1 MGHGR
6 RNNGKRSLM
15 ITGLLT
21 FLFFFAIIGCV
32 LYGRKLIRTEKVDA
46 VFGNPE
52 RAQGGI
58 HWVIVGS
65 SFLLL
70 VWLYYSW
77 DIAKSFFPKSANE
90 LCQVGK
96 VNESLLSLKYLFPID
111 ERQLKSTSVIETESE
126 NLNKITIEIEKSGI
140 ENQDKSNLLNFVS
153 QTKNTIPLLTNEQL
167 LNNDT
172 REQIKLINKKIINL
186 TENFKRS
193 DYPNESTEQELER
206 IEAAKEEG
214 SWKASSTSIE
224 NTIEIPFIP
233 KTKRGLK
240 FQAAATELNLISDE
254 FFELKNHN
262 EQYTSAL
269 EKLKKEIKDYRSNLS
284 SSKEISSSLAKDIL
298 KIARRIEYASIF
310 PPNTLDDMQASIINF
325 DNLQKKEQG
334 GLRWVDLL
342 LFPSG
347 TIISSGPSCSEQG
360 SGRWLPKPSDTLNKF
375 TLMLNPNVGYKQIPL
390 IWYEMMDVSKI
401 IGFLIPDWFADILPG
416 EYPVHDEQG
425 EVKPNFKSKVLSFVT
440 GDFNLF
446 KIPIPTGHI
455 WDSFL
460 RVFLGLVA
468 GIIVGVPLG
477 LFMGLNRFAKGFF
490 DPLIELYR
498 PVPPLAWAPLVISV
512 LGIDNLGKV
521 FLLFMVSLS
530 IMIISARAGAS
541 GTQLSKIHA
550 AHSLGASKWQILRH
564 VIFPN
569 SLPEILTGIR
579 VATGMCW
586 GTLVAAEFLAGTT
599 GVGFVENVAKKYFQY
614 EVIWI
619 TIFIMGML
627 GLIFDITI
635 RKIID
640 KTIPWRGK
648 G

>member
-1 MGHGR
+1 
-6 RNNGKRSLM
+6 M
-15 ITGLLT
+15 ITAFLT
-21 FLFFFAIIGCV
+21 FVFFFAIVGCV
-32 LYGRKLIRTEKVDA
+32 LYGRKLIKTEKVDA

-70 VWLYYSW
+70 IWLYYSW
-77 DIAKSFFPKSANE
+77 DIAKSFFPRSANE

-96 VNESLLSLKYLFPID
+96 VNESLLSLKYLFPIE
-111 ERQLKSTSVIETESE
+111 ERQLKSTSVIENETE
-126 NLNKITIEIEKSGI
+126 NLDKIIVEIEKS
-140 ENQDKSNLLNFVS
+140 EEVKSQDRSKLLNFVS
-153 QTKNTIPLLTNEQL
+153 QTKNTIPLLTSERL
-167 LNNDT
+167 LNNET
-172 REQIKLINKKIINL
+172 KEQIRVINNKILNL
-186 TENFKRS
+186 TKKFKS
-193 DYPNESTEQELER
+193 KDYPNESAEEEMER
-206 IEAAKEEG
+206 IEAAKVEG

-224 NTIEIPFIP
+224 NTIEIPSIP

-254 FFELKNHN
+254 FFELRNHN
-262 EQYTSAL
+262 SQYTSAL
-269 EKLKKEIKDYRSNLS
+269 EKLKKEIKDFRTNLGTS
-284 SSKEISSSLAKDIL
+284 DEITSSLAKDIL

-310 PPNTLDDMQASIINF
+310 PPNTLKDMQLSIINF
-325 DNLQKKEQG
+325 DQVQKKEQG
-334 GLRWVDLL
+334 TLRWVDII

-360 SGRWLPKPSDTLNKF
+360 SGRWLPKPSDTINKF

-416 EYPVHDEQG
+416 KYPVHNEKG
-425 EVKPNFKSKVLSFVT
+425 EVKPNFKSKVLSFVS

-446 KIPIPTGHI
+446 KVPVPTGHI

-627 GLIFDITI
+627 GLLFDITI

>member
-1 MGHGR
+1 
-6 RNNGKRSLM
+6 M
-15 ITGLLT
+15 ITAFLT
-21 FLFFFAIIGCV
+21 FVFFFAIVGCV
-32 LYGRKLIRTEKVDA
+32 LYGRRLIKTEKVDA

-52 RAQGGI
+52 RARGGI

-96 VNESLLSLKYLFPID
+96 VDESLLSLKYLFPIE
-111 ERQLKSTSVIETESE
+111 ERQLKSTSVIENETK
-126 NLNKITIEIEKSGI
+126 NLDKIILLIEKSNDV
-140 ENQDKSNLLNFVS
+140 ENQNKNKLLDFVV
-153 QTKNTIPLLTNEQL
+153 QTKNTIPLLTDENL
-167 LNNDT
+167 LENQT
-172 REQIKLINKKIINL
+172 KEQINSITKKINNL
-186 TENFKRS
+186 TNNFIKK
-193 DYPNESTEQELER
+193 DYPYEKPEDETKR
-206 IEAAKEEG
+206 IELAQQEG
-214 SWKASSTSIE
+214 NWGASSTSLD
-224 NTIEIPFIP
+224 NAVEIPSIP
-233 KTKRGLK
+233 KTKKGLK
-240 FQAAATELNLISDE
+240 FQVVAEELNLISDE
-254 FFELKNHN
+254 FFELRNHN
-262 EQYTSAL
+262 PQYTSAL
-269 EKLKKEIKDYRSNLS
+269 ENLKNEIKEFRSKFDDSNEITS
-284 SSKEISSSLAKDIL
+284 SFAKDVL

-310 PPNTLDDMQASIINF
+310 PPQTLIEMQASIVNF
-325 DNLQKKEQG
+325 DRLQKKEQG
-334 GLRWVDLL
+334 GLKWVDFF

-347 TIISSGPSCSEQG
+347 TIMSSGPSCTEQG

-375 TLMLNPNVGYKQIPL
+375 ALMLNPNVGFKQIPL
-390 IWYEMMDVSKI
+390 IWYEMMDVGKI
-401 IGFLIPDWFADILPG
+401 IGFVLPDWIADILPG
-416 EYPVHDEQG
+416 EYPVHNEKG
-425 EVKPNFKSKVLSFVT
+425 EIKPNLKSKVLNVVS
-440 GDFNLF
+440 GDFELF

-460 RVFLGLVA
+460 RVFLGLVS

-477 LFMGLNRFAKGFF
+477 LYMGLNRFAKGFF

-512 LGIDNLGKV
+512 LGIDNFGKV

-627 GLIFDITI
+627 GLLFDITI

>member
-1 MGHGR
+1 
-6 RNNGKRSLM
+6 M
-15 ITGLLT
+15 ITAFLT
-21 FLFFFAIIGCV
+21 FVFFFAIVGCV
-32 LYGRKLIRTEKVDA
+32 LYGRRLIKTEKVDA

-96 VNESLLSLKYLFPID
+96 VDESLLSLKYLFPIE
-111 ERQLKSTSVIETESE
+111 ERQLKSTSVIETETK
-126 NLNKITIEIEKSGI
+126 NLDKIILLIEKSNDV
-140 ENQDKSNLLNFVS
+140 ENQNKNKLLDFVA
-153 QTKNTIPLLTNEQL
+153 QTKNTIPLLTDENL
-167 LNNDT
+167 LENQT
-172 REQIKLINKKIINL
+172 KEQINSVTKKINNL
-186 TENFKRS
+186 TNNFIKK
-193 DYPNESTEQELER
+193 DYPFEKSEDETKR
-206 IEAAKEEG
+206 IELAKQEG
-214 SWKASSTSIE
+214 NWGASSTSLD
-224 NTIEIPFIP
+224 NAVEIPSIP
-233 KTKRGLK
+233 KTKKGLK
-240 FQAAATELNLISDE
+240 FQAAAAELNLISDE
-254 FFELKNHN
+254 FFELRNHN
-262 EQYTSAL
+262 VQYSSAL
-269 EKLKKEIKDYRSNLS
+269 ENLKNEIKEFRSKFDDSNEITS
-284 SSKEISSSLAKDIL
+284 SFAKDIL

-310 PPNTLDDMQASIINF
+310 PPKTLIEMQASIVNF
-325 DNLQKKEQG
+325 DKLQKKEQG
-334 GLRWVDLL
+334 GLKWVDFF

-347 TIISSGPSCSEQG
+347 TIMSSGPSCTEQG

-375 TLMLNPNVGYKQIPL
+375 ALMLNPNVGFKQIPL

-401 IGFLIPDWFADILPG
+401 IGFILPDWIADTLPG
-416 EYPVHDEQG
+416 EYPVHNEKG
-425 EVKPNFKSKVLSFVT
+425 EIKPNFKSKVLNVVS
-440 GDFNLF
+440 GDFELF

-477 LFMGLNRFAKGFF
+477 LYMGLNRFAKGFF

-512 LGIDNLGKV
+512 LGIDNFGKV

-627 GLIFDITI
+627 GLLFDITI

>member
-1 MGHGR
+1 
-6 RNNGKRSLM
+6 M
-15 ITGLLT
+15 ITGFLT

-140 ENQDKSNLLNFVS
+140 KNQDKSKLLNFVS
-153 QTKNTIPLLTNEQL
+153 QTKSTIPLLTNEQL

-172 REQIKLINKKIINL
+172 REQIKLIDEKIINL

-193 DYPNESTEQELER
+193 DYPNESAEQELER

-269 EKLKKEIKDYRSNLS
+269 EKLKKEIKDYRNSLS
-284 SSKEISSSLAKDIL
+284 ASEEISSSLAKDIL

-310 PPNTLDDMQASIINF
+310 PPNTLNDMQASIINF
-325 DNLQKKEQG
+325 DNVQKKEQG
-334 GLRWVDLL
+334 SLRWVDLL

-416 EYPVHDEQG
+416 EYPVHNEQG
-425 EVKPNFKSKVLSFVT
+425 EIKPNFKSKVLSFVT

-498 PVPPLAWAPLVISV
+498 PVPPLAWAPLIISV
-512 LGIDNLGKV
+512 LGIDNTGKV

-550 AHSLGASKWQILRH
+550 AHSLGASKKQILRH

-579 VATGMCW
+579 VAVGMCW

-599 GVGFVENVAKKYFQY
+599 GIGFVENVAKKYFQY

-627 GLIFDITI
+627 GLLFDVTL

>member
-1 MGHGR
+1 
-6 RNNGKRSLM
+6 M
-15 ITGLLT
+15 ITGFLT

-52 RAQGGI
+52 RSKGGI
-58 HWVIVGS
+58 HWVVVGS
-65 SFLLL
+65 SFILL

-96 VNESLLSLKYLFPID
+96 VNDSLLSLKYLFPIE

-126 NLNKITIEIEKSGI
+126 NLNKIIIEIENSDNVN
-140 ENQDKSNLLNFVS
+140 NQDKNKLFNFVA
-153 QTKNTIPLLTNEQL
+153 QTKSTIPLLTNEKL
-167 LNNDT
+167 LNNET
-172 REQIKLINKKIINL
+172 REQIKIINDKIVNL

-193 DYPNESTEQELER
+193 DYPNESSEQEKER

-214 SWKASSTSIE
+214 PWKASSTSIE
-224 NTIEIPFIP
+224 NTIEIPSVP

-240 FQAAATELNLISDE
+240 FQTAATELNLISDE
-254 FFELKNHN
+254 FFELRNHN
-262 EQYTSAL
+262 EQYTSTL
-269 EKLKKEIKDYRSNLS
+269 EKLKKEIKDYRSSLS
-284 SSKEISSSLAKDIL
+284 SSEEISSSLAKDIL

-310 PPNTLDDMQASIINF
+310 PPNTLKNIQASIINF
-325 DNLQKKEQG
+325 DNVQKKEQG
-334 GLRWVDLL
+334 GLKWIDIL
-342 LFPSG
+342 LFPTG

-375 TLMLNPNVGYKQIPL
+375 TLMLDPNVGYKQIPL
-390 IWYEMMDVSKI
+390 IWYEMMDVSRI
-401 IGFLIPDWFADILPG
+401 IGFFVPDWFADILPG
-416 EYPVHDEQG
+416 EYPVHNERG
-425 EVKPNFKSKVLSFVT
+425 EVKPNFKSKVLSFAT

-619 TIFIMGML
+619 TIFIMGVL